1 LFYATVVF
9 DEKFEASIRKITV
22 RAIDQIAAQGFE
34 TAMTLNLIR
43 CCLIIMLLGS
53 GVVLATER
61 ADIEAMLQGY
71 EKAWSDH
78 DSRAIAS
85 FYYEPAMRV
94 SPNGP
99 VIRQT
104 RKDQESFFFAFL
116 PGLIQ
121 RGFDRTTWEELNIHL
136 LDSET
141 AMASGI
147 VIRTRKD
154 GSVLE
159 RVAVSYGLRK
169 TQQEW
174 KIFLSDTHTPDTVM
188 RFR

>member
-1 LFYATVVF
+1 M
-9 DEKFEASIRKITV
+9 S
-22 RAIDQIAAQGFE
+22 
-34 TAMTLNLIR
+34 LNLIR
-43 CCLIIMLLGS
+43 SCLIFTLASS
-53 GVVLATER
+53 GAALAGDR
-61 ADIEAMLQGY
+61 ADIEGTLQGY
-71 EKAWSDH
+71 ERAWSDH
-78 DSRAIAS
+78 DPGAIAS
-85 FYYEPAMRV
+85 FYHEPAMRV

-104 RKDQESFFFAFL
+104 RKDQEIFFSAFL

-121 RGFDRTTWEELNIHL
+121 RGFDRTAWEELNVHL
-136 LDSET
+136 LDAET

-159 RVAVSYGLRK
+159 RIAVSYGLRK
-169 TQQEW
+169 TPQGW
-174 KIFLSDTHTPDTVM
+174 RIFLSDTHAPETVM